1 MLVRQPLPLRRRGHR
16 LRLLGRV
23 VLAFSLL
30 IGAGLLIGQATRIFT
45 AVTTAAPGRLISV
58 DGRPM
63 HLVCSGSA
71 RPGQPTVVLEA
82 GLGESS
88 LTWAGLQPLLARSAR
103 VCAYDRAGF
112 GWSAAVPEGQGAAA
126 TVAALRSLL
135 VAAGEPGPYLLV
147 GHSLGGVYARLFA
160 QRYPEAVAGLVLLD
174 ASHEEMVSR
183 LPPDWQ
189 AQVVAA
195 EAAAARELAT
205 PALLADLG
213 LFALLPQLAPSDPR
227 LPAAAQAQQRAL
239 HAAGGSQLRALAREI
254 AATQSLLA
262 EVRAARINDLGDLP
276 LVVVRADVSTA
287 TEPPGAELSPFTPTY
302 DLFAELAA
310 QSRRGRVVTVG
321 GAGHYVHYDAAEQV
335 AAIIVE
341 QLGEIAGY

>member
-1 MLVRQPLPLRRRGHR
+1 MIVRQLLSLRRHGHR
-16 LRLLGRV
+16 FRLLGRV
-23 VLAFSLL
+23 ALAFGLL
-30 IGAGLLIGQATRIFT
+30 IGAGLLVGQATRIFT

-58 DGRPM
+58 DGHPM

-88 LTWAGLQPLLARSAR
+88 LTWAGLQPLLAPSAR

-112 GWSAAVPEGQGAAA
+112 GWSAAVPEGHGAAA
-126 TVAALRSLL
+126 TVAALRNLL
-135 VAAGEPGPYLLV
+135 AAAGEPGPYLLV

-174 ASHEEMVSR
+174 PSHEEMVSR

-189 AQVVAA
+189 ARVTKA
-195 EAAAARELAT
+195 EAAAAQELRL

-227 LPAAAQAQQRAL
+227 LPAAAKLQQRAL
-239 HAAGGSQLRALAREI
+239 HAAGGSQLRALGREI
-254 AATQSLLA
+254 AATQGLLA

-276 LVVVRADVSTA
+276 LVVVRAGATA
-287 TEPPGAELSPFTPTY
+287 APEPPGAELSPFTPEY

-335 AAIIVE
+335 AAIIAE
-341 QLGEIAGY
+341 QLRALRGE